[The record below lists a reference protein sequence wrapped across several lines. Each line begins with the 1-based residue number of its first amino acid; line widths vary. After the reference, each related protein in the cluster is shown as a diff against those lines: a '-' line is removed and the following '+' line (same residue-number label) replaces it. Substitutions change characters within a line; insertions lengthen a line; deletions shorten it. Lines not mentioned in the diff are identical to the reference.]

1 MPPTKGCVCARI
13 LTVCFRHCRWG
24 ASARLVRTGRGPDR
38 RLMHRPVLLLTYGTG
53 GCTHRTKERRRIHL
67 WGPPRIWVA
76 SSAPRLVAPRPTP
89 RGLRTVTQD
98 HDRASSR
105 YDDTPTAPRPFPV
118 RGTVGCSGSLRQGVT
133 SAPLV
138 RSRSPRASL
147 TSRSTSGPHPVESVW
162 AAVAVAG

>member
-24 ASARLVRTGRGPDR
+24 ASARLVRTGRGPTDGSCIGQFFSS
-38 RLMHRPVLLLTYGTG
+38 HTG
-53 GCTHRTKERRRIHL
+53 LAAARTEPRNV
-67 WGPPRIWVA
+67 GEFTSGAPRIWVA